1 MYILLLIILLLI
13 IYDILITKREDK
25 VKKYKVKKEI
35 KNKEIKQEESGFFIK
50 NIKKKDINEDCLYK
64 INENNDNCT
73 LKNGCFKNNECKIN
87 ISSIENLHPSSFDWS
102 SLNIKY

>member
-13 IYDILITKREDK
+13 IYDILITKKEDK
-25 VKKYKVKKEI
+25 LKKNKVKKEI
-35 KNKEIKQEESGFFIK
+35 KNKEIKQEETGFLV
-50 NIKKKDINEDCLYK
+50 KKKDINEDCLYK

>member
-13 IYDILITKREDK
+13 IYDILITKKEDK
-25 VKKYKVKKEI
+25 VKKEI
-35 KNKEIKQEESGFFIK
+35 KKNKEIKQEETGFIV
-50 NIKKKDINEDCLYK
+50 KKKDINEDCLYK

>member
-13 IYDILITKREDK
+13 IYDILITKKEDK
-25 VKKYKVKKEI
+25 VKKEI
-35 KNKEIKQEESGFFIK
+35 KKNKEIKQEETGFLV
-50 NIKKKDINEDCLYK
+50 KKKDINEDCLYK

>member
-13 IYDILITKREDK
+13 IYDILITKKEDK
-25 VKKYKVKKEI
+25 VKKEI
-35 KNKEIKQEESGFFIK
+35 KKNKEIKQEETGFLV
-50 NIKKKDINEDCLYK
+50 KKKDINEDCLYK

-73 LKNGCFKNNECKIN
+73 LKNGCFKNNECKID

>member
-13 IYDILITKREDK
+13 IYDILITKKEN
-25 VKKYKVKKEI
+25 KVKKEI
-35 KNKEIKQEESGFFIK
+35 KNKEIKQEETGFFIKK